1 MHASAHDLLFVG
13 DGAAGLRTAIAA
25 ADLNP
30 KLSIAIVSKVN
41 HMRSHTVSAEA
52 GTAAVVNADDTIFSC
67 DWLCDQGVEAFVK
80 EELLELVQLKHWG
93 CL

>member
-1 MHASAHDLLFVG
+1 MHASTHDLLFVD
-13 DGAAGLRTAIAA
+13 DGAASLRTAIA

-41 HMRSHTVSAEA
+41 SMRSHTVSAEG
-52 GTAAVVNADDTIFSC
+52 GTAVVVNADDTVFSC
-67 DWLCDQGVEAFVK
+67 DWLCDQGVDAFVK
-80 EELLELVQLKHWG
+80 EGPLELVQLEHWG

>member
-1 MHASAHDLLFVG
+1 MHGSAHDLLFVG

-41 HMRSHTVSAEA
+41 PMRSHTVSAEG
-52 GTAAVVNADDTIFSC
+52 GTAVVVNADDTVFSW
-67 DWLCDQGVEAFVK
+67 DWLCDQGVDAFVK
-80 EELLELVQLKHWG
+80 EGPLELVQLEHWG

>member
-1 MHASAHDLLFVG
+1 MHGSAHDLLFVG

-41 HMRSHTVSAEA
+41 PMRSHTVSGEG
-52 GTAAVVNADDTIFSC
+52 GTAVVVNADDTVFSC
-67 DWLCDQGVEAFVK
+67 DWLCDQGVDAFVK
-80 EELLELVQLKHWG
+80 EGPLELVQLEHWG